1 MTNLIG
7 NLEGKVGNT
16 GESSMTKDSEYTT
29 VQIPN
34 DLLAEVDA
42 LIGKHGFKTR
52 PEVVKEALRILLDQ
66 YKEA

>member
-1 MTNLIG
+1 
-7 NLEGKVGNT
+7 
-16 GESSMTKDSEYTT
+16 MTKDSEYTT

-42 LIGKHGFKTR
+42 LIGKHGFKSR
-52 PEVVKEALRILLDQ
+52 PEVVKEALRALLDQ